1 MSTFNEKNSLKDLRR
16 QGFLI
21 LENIQP
27 EPDLR
32 SLEADLI
39 LLHALKIEGA
49 GREYLISKSFD
60 ILSADVLSIYI
71 DLLERRST
79 GEPLAYIL
87 NKKEFYGRDF
97 YVDKRVLIPRPDTEI
112 LVEKALSM
120 IIKQSVSS
128 NIIDIGTGSGCI
140 LISIIGELLKLG
152 HSSLINQS
160 IATDMSEEALRVA
173 KINSARLL
181 PMENAPKFLK
191 TDLMS
196 SEIVEEI
203 NTKLPLVIL
212 ANLPYIDELDPETC
226 ELVRH
231 FEPKKALF
239 SDNEGLEHIFMLLDQ
254 VSKLSNF
261 LEFKNNNISLY
272 LEIGYKQAN
281 RVQFEA
287 NKIGFRSVIVHAD
300 LGGRDRII
308 ECII

>member
-1 MSTFNEKNSLKDLRR
+1 MTKEISLKDLRR
-16 QGFLI
+16 QGFLK
-21 LENIQP
+21 LENIQAQ
-27 EPDLR
+27 PDLR

-49 GREYLISKSFD
+49 GREYLISKSLD
-60 ILSADVLSIYI
+60 IVSSDVVSIYL

-97 YVDKRVLIPRPDTEI
+97 YVDKRVLIPRPETEI
-112 LVEKALSM
+112 LVEKALSQ
-120 IIKQSVSS
+120 IVKENVPI
-128 NIIDIGTGSGCI
+128 NLIDIGTGSGCI
-140 LISIIGELLKLG
+140 LISIICELIKLG
-152 HSSLINQS
+152 HSALVDQS
-160 IATDMSEEALRVA
+160 ISTDMSEEALRLA
-173 KINSARLL
+173 KINSARLI

-191 TDLMS
+191 SDLLS
-196 SEIVEEI
+196 SEVVGNI
-203 NTKLPLVIL
+203 NNKCPLVII
-212 ANLPYIDELDPETC
+212 ANLPYIDQLDPETC
-226 ELVRH
+226 DLVRN
-231 FEPKKALF
+231 FEPNEALF
-239 SDNEGLEHIFMLLDQ
+239 SENEGLQHIFKLLAQ
-254 VSKLSNF
+254 VSDLSNS

-287 NKIGFRSVIVHAD
+287 NKIGFRSVIVHTD